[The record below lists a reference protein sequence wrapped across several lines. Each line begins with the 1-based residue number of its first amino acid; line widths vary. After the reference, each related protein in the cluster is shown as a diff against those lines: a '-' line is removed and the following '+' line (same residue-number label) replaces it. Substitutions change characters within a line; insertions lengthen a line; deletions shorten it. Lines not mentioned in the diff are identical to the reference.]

1 MLSTLLPN
9 TINLV
14 DVLLGGGGSSG
25 GSGGST
31 GMTPANPTPTQP
43 GSGSPLS
50 AVLNLDALNLL
61 NIKASLGAGESLITV
76 GGNVMKQSNGSLIDL
91 GLDIGSSATGGNSLI
106 SVGGKILAQ
115 GTDGSLID
123 LNLGIGTD
131 GSIIS
136 TPPPAAAAPLQDVF
150 RFYNTQTGVHFY
162 TASEAERDSVVRNL
176 PQFQYEGNAFDVTTD
191 QGAGP
196 EVFRFYN
203 TQTKTHF
210 YTASEAERD
219 TVRATLSQYDY
230 EGIAYT
236 AYENDGGGKHE
247 ALYRFYNTE
256 TGAHFYTTSEQEVAT
271 VVQTLQQFK
280 YEGIAYYVDAA

>member
-162 TASEAERDSVVRNL
+162 TASEAERD
-176 PQFQYEGNAFDVTTD
+176 
-191 QGAGP
+191 
-196 EVFRFYN
+196 
-203 TQTKTHF
+203 
-210 YTASEAERD
+210 
-219 TVRATLSQYDY
+219 TVRATLSQYNY

-236 AYENDGGGKHE
+236 AYENDSGGKHE